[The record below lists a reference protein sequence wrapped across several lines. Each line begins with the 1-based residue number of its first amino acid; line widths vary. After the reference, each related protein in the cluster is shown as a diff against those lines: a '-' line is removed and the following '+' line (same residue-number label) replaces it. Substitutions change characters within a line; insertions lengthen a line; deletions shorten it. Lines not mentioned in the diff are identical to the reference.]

1 MDAALPPTISAA
13 YRVERLLGE
22 GAMATVY
29 LATDLKHD
37 RPVALKVLRRELAAA
52 VGAERFRREI
62 RIAAGLAHPHILPLY
77 DSAAPDDE
85 AGFLYFVMPF
95 VEGDTL
101 RARLSR
107 GRLEIGE
114 AVRIAIEVA
123 DALDYAHRHGI
134 VHRDIKP
141 ENILLLEG
149 HAVVTDF
156 GIAHAV
162 GEAGA
167 DRLTHTGLVLGTPA
181 YLSPEQLDGASKI
194 DGRSDVFSL
203 SAVLYEMLTGDSAF
217 GAATTVATLAR
228 IAAGSPPSLVGR
240 RGDVP
245 AEIVGI
251 VERGLAVDR
260 ERRFQSAHE
269 LVDALRASQAGRTS
283 GVVPLRRRAW
293 IRLLAAAAVV
303 AALGASA
310 VFLTRRAEIRDADL
324 PVLAILPFATSPGD
338 TANSYLGVGIA
349 EQLLDALADVPGLRV
364 RSRTSSFALGPSPNV
379 KEIGRRLGATAVL
392 EGSVARAGSRLRGS
406 ARLIEPVQDAAVWKQ

>member
-1 MDAALPPTISAA
+1 
-13 YRVERLLGE
+13 
-22 GAMATVY
+22 
-29 LATDLKHD
+29 
-37 RPVALKVLRRELAAA
+37 
-52 VGAERFRREI
+52 
-62 RIAAGLAHPHILPLY
+62 
-77 DSAAPDDE
+77 
-85 AGFLYFVMPF
+85 MPF

-167 DRLTHTGLVLGTPA
+167 DRLTLHGTGPRHTGLPVARAARRRVEDRWTERRVQPERACSTRCSPGTP
-181 YLSPEQLDGASKI
+181 
-194 DGRSDVFSL
+194 RS
-203 SAVLYEMLTGDSAF
+203 
-217 GAATTVATLAR
+217 AR
-228 IAAGSPPSLVGR
+228 RRRWRRSRVSR
-240 RGDVP
+240 RGARRRSP
-245 AEIVGI
+245 AGAGTCPEEIVAI
-251 VERGLAVDR
+251 VERGLAVDQ

-269 LVDALRASQAGRTS
+269 LVDALRASQVGPAS
-283 GVVPLRRRAW
+283 GVPLLRRGVR
-293 IRLLAAAAVV
+293 IRLLAAAALLV
-303 AALGASA
+303 ALGASA
-310 VFLTRRAEIRDADL
+310 GARRAARRTR
-324 PVLAILPFATSPGD
+324 ATPISPCSPSFRSPPRRA
-338 TANSYLGVGIA
+338 TPPTRILGVGIA

-379 KEIGRRLGATAVL
+379 KEIGRRLGHR
-392 EGSVARAGSRLRGS
+392 RAGGQRRANG
-406 ARLIEPVQDAAVWKQ
+406 RDAPRVGPS